1 MKKLARFLVSV
12 RREMKNVRWPNKK
25 EMVTYSIA
33 TIMFVVFF
41 GIFFTIADA
50 GIALVRMW
58 IS

>member
-41 GIFFTIADA
+41 GIFFTITDA